1 MNSLFKV
8 LAGLI
13 DLLKSYGR
21 KKEQE
26 NAQKDADLIESDP
39 AAWYANHFRVQRNT
53 ESKQRGSNKADTE

>member
-1 MNSLFKV
+1 MNNLFKV

-39 AAWYANHFRVQRNT
+39 AAWYAKHFRVQRNT
-53 ESKQRGSNKADTE
+53 ESTKSSSNKTDTE